1 METDGDDL
9 KLATCDKE
17 NKSQKWTWREIHY

>member
-1 METDGDDL
+1 METDGSDL